1 MDVHLRDLRYF
12 VAVAEELSF
21 TRAASNRLF
30 IAQPTLS
37 KQIRQLELT
46 LRVALFERDRRTVA
60 LTPAGAAL
68 LPRARALLEQWS
80 GTERELAGAARSST
94 LTVGFQTRIGRG
106 LIPMVTGRLERLH
119 PEWKLL
125 FRQVSWADPTA
136 GLASGEVDVAVAWLP
151 FPAGGE
157 FSWKVVA
164 RETRWVALPAGHRL
178 AAGCDSVADAGGPV
192 ADGLVAGGSVG
203 GAGGSVD
210 GPVADGPVTGAGG
223 PAIPFAELVDEPFI
237 ALPASAGAL
246 REFWLATD
254 HRRTPP
260 RIAAEA
266 ATADETFEA
275 VASGL
280 GVVLLSA
287 GNVSIYQRT
296 DVVCRPVSGL
306 SPSQLAV
313 AWRTG
318 DERDVVRVFADACV
332 QCLCD
337 PPPN

>member
-46 LRVALFERDRRTVA
+46 MRVALFERDRRTVA

-68 LPRARALLEQWS
+68 LPRARALLDQW
-80 GTERELAGAARSST
+80 GDTERELAGAARCT
-94 LTVGFQTRIGRG
+94 TVTVGFQTRIGRG

-136 GLASGEVDVAVAWLP
+136 GLASGDVDVAVAWLP
-151 FPAGGE
+151 FPAGEE
-157 FSWKVVA
+157 FTWKVVA
-164 RETRWVALPAGHRL
+164 TEQRWVALPAGHRL
-178 AAGCDSVADAGGPV
+178 A
-192 ADGLVAGGSVG
+192 
-203 GAGGSVD
+203 GAGD
-210 GPVADGPVTGAGG
+210 GDGTGR
-223 PAIPFAELVDEPFI
+223 PTIPFAELVDEPFI

-246 REFWLATD
+246 RDFWLATD

-260 RIAAEA
+260 RITAEA

-287 GNVSIYQRT
+287 GNVSIYERA

-318 DERDVVRVFADACV
+318 DDRDAVRVFADACAE
-332 QCLCD
+332 CLCA
-337 PPPN
+337 PPTAD

>member
-46 LRVALFERDRRTVA
+46 LRVALFERDRRTVT
-60 LTPAGAAL
+60 LTSAGSAL
-68 LPRARALLEQWS
+68 LPRARALLEQW
-80 GTERELAGAARSST
+80 GTTERELVGTAGRST

-106 LIPMVTGRLERLH
+106 LIPMVTARLERLH

-136 GLASGEVDVAVAWLP
+136 GLASGDVDVAVAWLP
-151 FPAGGE
+151 FPAGAE
-157 FSWKVVA
+157 FSWKAVA
-164 RETRWVALPAGHRL
+164 SEQRWVALPAGHRL
-178 AAGCDSVADAGGPV
+178 ADRAV
-192 ADGLVAGGSVG
+192 
-203 GAGGSVD
+203 
-210 GPVADGPVTGAGG
+210 
-223 PAIPFAELVDEPFI
+223 IPFDELTDEPFI
-237 ALPASAGAL
+237 ALPASAGPL

-254 HRRTPP
+254 QRSTPA
-260 RIAAEA
+260 RVAAEA

-280 GVVLLSA
+280 GVVLLSE
-287 GNVSIYQRT
+287 GNVAIYQRP

-306 SPSQLAV
+306 PPSELAV
-313 AWRTG
+313 AWRT
-318 DERDVVRVFADACV
+318 RDDRDAVRVFAEACV
-332 QCLCD
+332 RCLCD
-337 PPPN
+337 APAS

>member
-68 LPRARALLEQWS
+68 LPRARALLEQWN

-151 FPAGGE
+151 FPAGAE

-164 RETRWVALPAGHRL
+164 SETRWVALPAGHRL
-178 AAGCDSVADAGGPV
+178 AEAAP
-192 ADGLVAGGSVG
+192 
-203 GAGGSVD
+203 
-210 GPVADGPVTGAGG
+210 TEG

-254 HRRTPP
+254 HRDTPP
-260 RIAAEA
+260 KIAAEA

-280 GVVLLSA
+280 GVVLLSE
-287 GNVSIYQRT
+287 GNVSIYQRA

-313 AWRTG
+313 AWRTN
-318 DERDVVRVFADACV
+318 DDRDAVRVFADACV

-337 PPPN
+337 PPAPA

>member
-46 LRVALFERDRRTVA
+46 LRVTLFERDRRTVA

-68 LPRARALLEQWS
+68 LPRARALLDQWS
-80 GTERELAGAARSST
+80 GTERELAGAARTST

-151 FPAGGE
+151 FPAGTE

-164 RETRWVALPAGHRL
+164 REQRWVALPAGHRL
-178 AAGCDSVADAGGPV
+178 AAGDSDSGGVVAGGPV
-192 ADGLVAGGSVG
+192 TG
-203 GAGGSVD
+203 GAIASNGGL
-210 GPVADGPVTGAGG
+210 
-223 PAIPFAELVDEPFI
+223 AIPFAELVDEPFI

-306 SPSQLAV
+306 SPSELAV

-318 DERDVVRVFADACV
+318 DDRDAVRVFADACV

-337 PPPN
+337 PPAAG

>member
-21 TRAASNRLF
+21 TRAASDRLF

-80 GTERELAGAARSST
+80 GAEREVAGAARTST

-136 GLASGEVDVAVAWLP
+136 GLASGDVDVAVAWLP
-151 FPAGGE
+151 FPAGTE

-164 RETRWVALPAGHRL
+164 RERRWVALPAGHRL
-178 AAGCDSVADAGGPV
+178 AEFRPAGS
-192 ADGLVAGGSVG
+192 
-203 GAGGSVD
+203 GAPD
-210 GPVADGPVTGAGG
+210 G
-223 PAIPFAELVDEPFI
+223 PAIPFTELVDEPFI

-246 REFWLATD
+246 REFWLAAD

-260 RIAAEA
+260 TIAAEA

-280 GVVLLSA
+280 GVVLLSE
-287 GNVSIYQRT
+287 GNVSIYQRA

-318 DERDVVRVFADACV
+318 DNRDAVRVFAEACV

-337 PPPN
+337 APTAD